1 MATAVKKIDENQKSK
16 VEYFNLLS
24 VINTIDIK
32 HLTDVQKTDFSNKLD
47 LSKVYYEQNDLDKA
61 YLILEL
67 ELNHFLKKD
76 EKLTHKTL
84 LNKIDSFFAKENN
97 RTQKILVWIALTTF
111 FSVGFSS
118 LFTPKNYHNAVSTN
132 PVERV
137 VQKNDSN
144 DNNKNSVDSIPTDVN
159 KQVLPPLNLPPP
171 TLSESQKVDLE
182 KFNEIESIIS
192 EKNNDISAEEIAK
205 INERLQSYEKNVNSI
220 KEAQKISETLPSIQ
234 AK

>member
-1 MATAVKKIDENQKSK
+1 MATAVKKTDENQRSK

-32 HLTDVQKTDFSNKLD
+32 HLTDIQKTDFSNKLD
-47 LSKVYYEQNDLDKA
+47 LSKLYYEQNDLDKA

-84 LNKIDSFFAKENN
+84 LNKIDSFFSKESN
-97 RTQKILVWIALTTF
+97 RNQKILVCVAMITF
-111 FSVGFSS
+111 FYMGFSS
-118 LFTPKNYHNAVSTN
+118 VFTPKSYYHAETSN

-137 VQKNDSN
+137 VQKNGSS
-144 DNNKNSVDSIPTDVN
+144 DNNKNSVDSIPTDVS
-159 KQVLPPLNLPPP
+159 KQALPPLNIPPP
-171 TLSESQKVDLE
+171 VLSESQKVDLE
-182 KFNEIESIIS
+182 KFKEIESIMS
-192 EKNNDISAEEIAK
+192 EKDNDISAEEIAK
-205 INERLQSYEKNVNSI
+205 INERLQSYEKNVNSV
-220 KEAQKISETLPSIQ
+220 KEAQKISETLPSIK